1 MHAITCLPAWPLAP
15 RAHMQ
20 KRLEQGGTRFMTAKA
35 VRTLATALQ
44 AACPLPGRV
53 FSDVKTMR
61 VCEVRERLGANAHPT
76 ARSPREIPHQCAYSG
91 CGVLLLK
98 GANARDHVR
107 THHTPAPLV
116 ECNAC
121 TKKFWTGKARDH
133 HWAGI
138 HAQDYLYKCPHC
150 HKRFPSSTAVS
161 GHIKYN
167 HQDCTKAC
175 CSTTD

>member
-61 VCEVRERLGANAHPT
+61 VCEVRERLGARAHP
-76 ARSPREIPHQCAYSG
+76 AVRRPHEIPHQCAYSG
-91 CGVLLLK
+91 CEVLLRK
-98 GANARDHVR
+98 GCNARDHVR

-116 ECNAC
+116 QCKAC
-121 TKKFWTGKARDH
+121 TKKFWTGHARDF
-133 HWAGI
+133 HWAAD
-138 HAQDYLYKCPHC
+138 HAPYRFECRHC
-150 HKRFPSSTAVS
+150 HKRPPSSSRVRE
-161 GHIKYN
+161 HIKRY